1 MRPSVALS
9 VNTLDPFLYASFIAA
24 SPFFLCLC
32 MLQRVGLDFLN
43 LRLIDYEESMDA
55 FAGFRV
61 HHLQPAP
68 TSLREVCLQRPTQTE
83 GETTATAFLVEELR
97 LVRRRDGRLLW

>member
-1 MRPSVALS
+1 MPL
-9 VNTLDPFLYASFIAA
+9 LLLPLL
-24 SPFFLCLC
+24 PFFLSLCLP
-32 MLQRVGLDFLN
+32 QRVDLDFLN

-68 TSLREVCLQRPTQTE
+68 TSLREACLQRPTQTE

-97 LVRRRDGRLLW
+97 LVRRGGRREGDVVVRERGGKVMW